1 MSRGYDRV
9 IDSDVAVDSD
19 ATGPRDS
26 SRNSLQFQNFHANE
40 TLETGQ
46 QDNSSG
52 GFFTSG
58 SSTQNV
64 LASKKYL
71 WSIDYYSQFF
81 NVSSD
86 SVLDRLLNALFPMKN
101 FFEIV
106 NGQPDLYAPI
116 WLATTVIT
124 VLYFASTVAGYLA
137 SHISH
142 QPYAYQF
149 STLTSAATLI
159 YGYTFITPVLAWGV
173 LRWYQCEPS
182 LLETVSLY
190 GYSNAAW
197 VPVSFI
203 SISPLEFFHYATLSN
218 WIRWIA
224 VAVGFSIS
232 VAFLIRNLL
241 PVVNR
246 ADAKTSQLMVV
257 GVVLL
262 HIAFSLAIK
271 FLFFSY
277 VHAMD

>member
-1 MSRGYDRV
+1 MSQRYDP
-9 IDSDVAVDSD
+9 IIESDVPDTNAP
-19 ATGPRDS
+19 AE
-26 SRNSLQFQNFHANE
+26 SRTSLQFQNFHANE

-46 QDNSSG
+46 TGNNTG
-52 GFFTSG
+52 GFFGSG
-58 SSTQNV
+58 SNASSG

-81 NVSSD
+81 NVTSD
-86 SVLDRLLNALFPMKN
+86 SVTERLLNALFPMKN

-106 NGQPDLYAPI
+106 NGRPDLYAPI

-124 VLYFASTVAGYLA
+124 VLYFSSTIAGYLA
-137 SHISH
+137 SHINH

-159 YGYTFITPVLAWGV
+159 YGYTFLTPFLAWGV

-182 LLETVSLY
+182 LLEILSLY

-218 WIRWIA
+218 WIRWVA
-224 VAVGFSIS
+224 VIVGFSLS

-257 GVVLL
+257 GVVVL
-262 HIAFSLAIK
+262 HVGFSLAIK
-271 FLFFSY
+271 FLFFS
-277 VHAMD
+277 VSRNS